1 MIHSTS
7 LRATGSE
14 MVAWTPVA
22 LSAPPLRRLSMA
34 LLTSATSGS
43 EVCGV
48 GVCASGT
55 AGGWGKPVL
64 VPRAAALA
72 GAKAPDESGRGRGR
86 GTAAAVVLPDAD
98 FFSLGLP
105 DAAFFTFAALAA
117 TFAVAADELLVP
129 PLVAALLAA
138 TQSVTASR
146 LAQASATTSADR
158 RCRVKST
165 YPRSP
170 DASLPPS
177 VVINVLGLTNP
188 MAP

>member
-1 MIHSTS
+1 
-7 LRATGSE
+7 
-14 MVAWTPVA
+14 
-22 LSAPPLRRLSMA
+22 
-34 LLTSATSGS
+34 
-43 EVCGV
+43 
-48 GVCASGT
+48 
-55 AGGWGKPVL
+55 VL

-72 GAKAPDESGRGRGR
+72 GAKAPDESGRARGR

-105 DAAFFTFAALAA
+105 DAAFFTACFAALAA

-170 DASLPPS
+170 DASLPP
-177 VVINVLGLTNP
+177 
-188 MAP
+188 